1 MTLRSL
7 STSGISNALKKS
19 NNPSLA
25 NSTGGVITTAG
36 GYRIHTFSSYK
47 STFQIL
53 TYQLRLSSCQMVYR
67 ELHIQWFKEYEI

>member
-36 GYRIHTFSSYK
+36 GYRIHTFSSVG
-47 STFQIL
+47 TFTFTASGPGL
-53 TYQLRLSSCQMVYR
+53 V
-67 ELHIQWFKEYEI
+67 EYLVQDQAQKLALNKNG